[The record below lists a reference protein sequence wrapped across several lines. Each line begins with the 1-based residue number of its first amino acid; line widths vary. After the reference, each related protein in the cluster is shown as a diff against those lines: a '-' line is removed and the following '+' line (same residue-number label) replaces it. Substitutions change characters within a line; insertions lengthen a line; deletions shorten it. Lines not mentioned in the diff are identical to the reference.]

1 MVSVLICFV
10 VYFGVSA
17 ALTLM
22 VPYYQIHPTAPFYRL
37 FSMLGG
43 ALPDM
48 SWLLASSVLFHP
60 GQWRGFLPI
69 DCQMLGY
76 PSPWK

>member
-1 MVSVLICFV
+1 
-10 VYFGVSA
+10 
-17 ALTLM
+17 
-22 VPYYQIHPTAPFYRL
+22 
-37 FSMLGG
+37 MLGG

-60 GQWRGFLPI
+60 GQCHGFLLV

-76 PSPWK
+76 PSPWD